1 MSRLHS
7 ILAATDLSPLGH
19 NAVRRAAFLAAE
31 HGAVLHVLHVVP
43 AQSPEATLETA
54 RVQLGWL
61 ARQLNSREDLV
72 VRTELASGPVVDC
85 LLAQAAHHDLL
96 VVGQRSHWRLRD
108 LLRARISEQVVR
120 AGVGPVLAVRA
131 TAARPYRRVMVATSF
146 SPGSQTAAR
155 LAADLH
161 PRARLQ
167 LAHVLRFSGQDSAM
181 REVGVPLHIV
191 QAYRQREV
199 QGTQAR
205 LRRLADRIGIAR
217 DRVEHAVSRG
227 PAAPMTLR
235 LIQAWGA
242 DLLVAGH
249 GGGRAV
255 RRWLVGDIHRELL
268 RGAQAD
274 VLVVPAVP
282 RRPHGAGGRMGLPT
296 PGRV

>member
-72 VRTELASGPVVDC
+72 VR
-85 LLAQAAHHDLL
+85 
-96 VVGQRSHWRLRD
+96 
-108 LLRARISEQVVR
+108 
-120 AGVGPVLAVRA
+120 AGAGPVLAVRA

-146 SPGSQTAAR
+146 SPGSQAAAR

-249 GGGRAV
+249 SGGSAV

-282 RRPHGAGGRMGLPT
+282 SRPHGAGGRMGLPT

>member
-7 ILAATDLSPLGH
+7 ILAATDLSPVGH
-19 NAVRRAAFLAAE
+19 NAVRRAASLAAE

-43 AQSPEATLETA
+43 ARSPGATLETA

-61 ARQLNSREDLV
+61 ARQLSSREDLV
-72 VRTELASGPVVDC
+72 VRTELVSGPVVQC
-85 LLAQAAHHDLL
+85 LLARAAHHDLL
-96 VVGQRSHWRLRD
+96 VVGQRSHWRLKD
-108 LLRARISEQVVR
+108 LVRARVSEQLVR
-120 AGVGPVLAVRA
+120 AGAGPVLAVRA
-131 TAARPYRRVMVATSF
+131 TAARPYRRVLVATSF
-146 SPGSQTAAR
+146 SPGSQAAAR

-191 QAYRQREV
+191 RAYRQREV

-249 GGGRAV
+249 SGDSTV

-274 VLVVPAVP
+274 VLVVPSAAS
-282 RRPHGAGGRMGLPT
+282 RARGAAPPVGLPS